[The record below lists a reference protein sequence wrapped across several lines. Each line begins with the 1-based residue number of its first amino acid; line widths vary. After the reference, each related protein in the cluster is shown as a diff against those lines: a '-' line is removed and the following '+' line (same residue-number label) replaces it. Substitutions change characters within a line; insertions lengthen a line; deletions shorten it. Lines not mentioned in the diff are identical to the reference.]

1 MPTLHLTSRRAIAAS
16 ILALCVAACTP
27 KHETPPGVAIDGP
40 WIRATQPGAQ
50 TAAGYVTL
58 TNTGSR
64 PDRLVGVAT
73 PAAAMAHLH
82 ESKTVDGM
90 AQMAGVS
97 ALDLPPG
104 KAVALAP
111 GGYHIMFMD
120 LAGPL
125 AAGDRALV
133 SLTFEKAGTVTIA
146 FPVTNTAPDTA
157 EHNH

>member
-1 MPTLHLTSRRAIAAS
+1 MTSLSRRS
-16 ILALCVAACTP
+16 ALGALLLLAACSP
-27 KHETPPGVAIDGP
+27 KPDTPPGITVDAP
-40 WIRATQPGAQ
+40 WIRATQPGAR

-58 TNTGSR
+58 TNTGSK
-64 PDRLVGVAT
+64 PDRLVSVAS

-82 ESKTVDGM
+82 ESRTVDGM
-90 AQMAGVS
+90 ARMQAVS

-111 GGYHIMFMD
+111 GGYHIMLMD

-133 SLTFEKAGTVTIA
+133 SLTFEQAGTITVP
-146 FPVTNTAPDTA
+146 FPVTGAAPGA
-157 EHNH
+157 GEHSH